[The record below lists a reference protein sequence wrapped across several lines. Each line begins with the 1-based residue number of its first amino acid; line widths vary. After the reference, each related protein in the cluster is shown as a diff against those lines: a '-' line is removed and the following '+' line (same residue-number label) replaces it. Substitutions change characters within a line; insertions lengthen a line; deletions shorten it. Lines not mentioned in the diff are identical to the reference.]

1 MTAQSLQDKKRLH
14 ILVVDDNIDQVR
26 TLTYLLRDNGH
37 LVDYAI
43 NGIVGLDI
51 AERMKP
57 DVVLLDIRLPDAS
70 GLEVVR
76 RLRSS
81 GALKGTRIV
90 GMTAYEISRED
101 ALKAGFDELYRK
113 PVDPR
118 ALEELVDGTRAHGI

>member
-1 MTAQSLQDKKRLH
+1 MSAEPSQRKKRLH
-14 ILVVDDNIDQVR
+14 ILVVDDNLDQVR

-37 LVDYAI
+37 VVDYAI
-43 NGIVGLDI
+43 NGIVGLHI

-81 GALKGTRIV
+81 GGLKGTRIV
-90 GMTAYEISRED
+90 GMTAYEVSRD
-101 ALKAGFDELYRK
+101 AALEAGFDELCRK

-118 ALEELVDGTRAHGI
+118 ALEELVSGTSGI